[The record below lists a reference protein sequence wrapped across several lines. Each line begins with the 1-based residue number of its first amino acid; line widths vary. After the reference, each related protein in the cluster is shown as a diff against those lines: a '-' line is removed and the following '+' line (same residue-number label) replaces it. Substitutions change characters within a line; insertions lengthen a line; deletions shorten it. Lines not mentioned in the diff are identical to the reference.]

1 MNKNKL
7 FKLLSFVMLC
17 MIIFTAMAQA
27 ASVYDRS
34 TAALGSTT
42 GTAVWTNGWKYSAIE
57 LKRIWIVNPLV
68 ASNNVAVTRITSDNT
83 YTQTVGTVAVLSSA
97 GNTASFTAAFLKY
110 GDKLAFS
117 SDISTGST
125 VMVEYEVQQ

>member
-1 MNKNKL
+1 MKKI
-7 FKLLSFVMLC
+7 FKFVLALMVLLSIMTV
-17 MIIFTAMAQA
+17 AVYA

-34 TAALGSTT
+34 VVTIGTSTGS
-42 GTAVWTNGWKYSAIE
+42 GVWTNTWKYSAIE
-57 LKRIWIVNPLV
+57 LKRIWVINPLV

-83 YTQTVGTVAVLSSA
+83 YTQTVGTVAVLASA

-110 GDKLAFS
+110 GDKLAYS

>member
-1 MNKNKL
+1 MKSLKFIVSL
-7 FKLLSFVMLC
+7 VLLVIVMS
-17 MIIFTAMAQA
+17 AAAYA

-34 TAALGSTT
+34 VQSLGTTT
-42 GTAVWTNGWKYSAIE
+42 GSAVWTNTWKYSAVE
-57 LKRIWIVNPLV
+57 LKRIWVVNPLV
-68 ASNNVAVTRITSDNT
+68 ASNNVAISRISADNV

-97 GNTASFTAAFLKY
+97 GNTASFTAGFLKY
-110 GDKLAFS
+110 GDKLLFS